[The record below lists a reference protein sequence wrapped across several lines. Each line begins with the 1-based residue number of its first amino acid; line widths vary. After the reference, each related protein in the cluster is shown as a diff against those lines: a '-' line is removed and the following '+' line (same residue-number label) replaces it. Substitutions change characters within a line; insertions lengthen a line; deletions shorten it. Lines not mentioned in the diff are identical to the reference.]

1 MLVLAS
7 DTEPTDLR
15 VAGIF
20 LCPKMEYMINIKH
33 DDVEEIQGEH
43 SASSFLPTAL

>member
-1 MLVLAS
+1 MLAS
-7 DTEPTDLR
+7 DTVPTDLR

-33 DDVEEIQGEH
+33 DDVGKIKSEAF
-43 SASSFLPTAL
+43 S